1 MKRKNLDS
9 LRHGCIVFMAA
20 FSLSVPAQSTRQVQP
35 YSFQQKGVFYGR
47 QPVVG
52 IDMSTFV
59 DLGYGYAKD
68 RYNVYFEGRI
78 LPFVDPLTFRLRIPG
93 GIYPDTYPSYPDEGY
108 NPYYQE
114 GYMVTSNAVLFN
126 GKKISDNPR
135 SFRDLGW
142 GYGKDNFE
150 VYYMVSKIEGAMN
163 SSFKVLKDGYAEDS
177 FETYYRGKVVK

>member
-1 MKRKNLDS
+1 MKKKNLDS

-20 FSLSVPAQSTRQVQP
+20 FSLSVPAQSTRQIQP

-47 QPVVG
+47 QPVIG
-52 IDMSTFV
+52 IDMST
-59 DLGYGYAKD
+59 
-68 RYNVYFEGRI
+68 
-78 LPFVDPLTFRLRIPG
+78 FVDPLTFRLRIPG

-150 VYYMVSKIEGAMN
+150 VYYMGRKIEGAMN